1 MLSGSRFICAAFISG
16 ALFVGCA
23 PNGGNA
29 PAFSGGASSSV
40 RQAKSWMSPEASS
53 GNLLYVS
60 DPGSG
65 AIMVYTYPPGG
76 YKFVGVINGPVQPMG
91 ECVDANENLWTTGG
105 VDYESYVLY
114 KYAHGATSPSVVL
127 QDPVGSPVGCS
138 VDRSNGDLAVASMN
152 ADGSNLP
159 IAIYKN
165 GAGKPKQYEYQ
176 YLYPEFLTYDNK
188 GDLFVIGKYPNDGAI
203 SLVELPRGGK
213 NLLPITIGQSVDAT
227 GGIAWD
233 GKYLAIA
240 DAGAATIYRFAISG
254 STATEV
260 GSVSVHGAYT
270 IYQLTIDGSHAIV
283 PSNLFGDPGFINIY
297 AYPAGGTRLR
307 TLRNFSAPYAA
318 VVSRAVKSPPPAPI
332 KS

>member
-1 MLSGSRFICAAFISG
+1 MLSGSRFICAGLISG
-16 ALFVGCA
+16 ALLVGCA
-23 PNGGNA
+23 A
-29 PAFSGGASSSV
+29 SGTGSPEPSSAVSSAH
-40 RQAKSWMSPEASS
+40 QMHSWMLPEAAS

-65 AIMVYTYPPGG
+65 AIMVYSYPPGG
-76 YKFVGVINGPVQPMG
+76 YKFVGVINGPAQPMG

-114 KYAHGATSPSVVL
+114 RYAHGATSPGAVL
-127 QDPVGSPVGCS
+127 QDPGGSPVACS
-138 VDRSNGDLAVASMN
+138 VDTSNGDLAVASMD

-159 IAIYKN
+159 ITIYKN
-165 GAGKPKQYEYQ
+165 ATGKPKQYEYQ
-176 YLYPEFLTYDNK
+176 YLYPEYLTYDRK
-188 GDLFVIGKYPNDGAI
+188 GDLFVVGKYPNDGAI

-213 NLLPITIGQSVDAT
+213 NLLPITISQSFDAT

-270 IYQLTIDGSHAIV
+270 IYQLTINGSRAIV
-283 PSNLFGDPGFINIY
+283 PSNLFGQPGFINIY
-297 AYPAGGTRLR
+297 AYPGGGTRVR
-307 TLRNFSAPYAA
+307 TLRNFSQPYAA
-318 VVSRAVKSPPPAPI
+318 VVSRPPKS
-332 KS
+332 